1 MLRFFCGGVGQD
13 GRGWVR
19 DFFSW
24 VLLVAAMAA
33 TLLLNLPEVRYSTLA
48 SVMPTL
54 ADEGLRRLGEPVL
67 TPLPDGFAL
76 SAADIDKTRGLAWA
90 LPMADGALAVRVQAE
105 VALDAVGE
113 GEKAWHRAM
122 LSVRMV
128 DALGK
133 GHERAAFIGAGTQ
146 AGAVDSVILLVPET
160 SELQLMARLLRVPGT
175 FSVSELRLSWL
186 VERAWVSPALLALW
200 VLWLVA
206 FGALLA
212 HWLHAARY
220 RAGLVLAFALVLAAV
235 AMPGEWRNVLQ
246 LQVTAWVHGWLDWL
260 GWVLPEAEGRGLS
273 DYVHFLMFALLGA
286 ALAVARRDLAAWR
299 LIGGLILL
307 GAATEAMQ
315 FLVPGREGGW
325 LDVGLD
331 AGGAMLGVLVTRLGL
346 MRMA

>member
-1 MLRFFCGGVGQD
+1 MT
-13 GRGWVR
+13 
-19 DFFSW
+19 
-24 VLLVAAMAA
+24 A

-48 SVMPTL
+48 SVTPTL

-67 TPLPDGFAL
+67 TPLPVGFVL
-76 SAADIDKTRGLAWA
+76 SAADSEKTRGLAWA
-90 LPMADGALAVRVQAE
+90 LPLADGAQAVRVEAL
-105 VALDAVGE
+105 VALDAVSE
-113 GEKAWHRAM
+113 GEKPWHRAM

-128 DALGK
+128 DAQGK
-133 GHERAAFIGAGTQ
+133 ARERAAFIGAGTQ
-146 AGAVDSVILLVPET
+146 AGAVDSVIPLVPEAT
-160 SELQLMARLLRVPGT
+160 ELQLMARLLRVPGT
-175 FSVSELRLSWL
+175 FSVSELRLSWV

-220 RAGLVLAFALVLAAV
+220 RAGLVLAFSLVLAAV
-235 AMPGEWRNVLQ
+235 VMPGEWRDVLQ
-246 LQVTAWVHGWLDWL
+246 QQVTAFVHQWLADWL
-260 GWVLPEAEGRGLS
+260 GWSMPVSEGRGLS

-307 GAATEAMQ
+307 GAATEIVQ

-331 AGGAMLGVLVTRLGL
+331 AGGAMLGVLMVRLRF

>member
-1 MLRFFCGGVGQD
+1 M
-13 GRGWVR
+13 
-19 DFFSW
+19 
-24 VLLVAAMAA
+24 AAIAA
-33 TLLLNLPEVRYSTLA
+33 TLLLNLPEVRYSSLV
-48 SVMPTL
+48 SVTPTL
-54 ADEGLRRLGEPVL
+54 ADEGLRRLGDPVL
-67 TPLPDGFAL
+67 TPLPDGFSL
-76 SAADIDKTRGLAWA
+76 SAADAEKARGLAWA
-90 LPMADGALAVRVQAE
+90 LPLADGAQAVRVEAE

-113 GEKAWHRAM
+113 GEKPWHRAM

-128 DALGK
+128 DAQGK

-160 SELQLMARLLRVPGT
+160 TELQLMARLLRVPGT
-175 FSVSELRLSWL
+175 FSVNELRLSWL
-186 VERAWVSPALLALW
+186 VERAWVSPAVLALW

-212 HWLHAARY
+212 HWLHGARY

-260 GWVLPEAEGRGLS
+260 GWALPEAEGRGLS

-307 GAATEAMQ
+307 GAATEATQ

-331 AGGAMLGVLVTRLGL
+331 AVGAMLGVLTVRLGGYAYGL
-346 MRMA
+346 IGYDQRHI